1 MSLDG
6 RIALV
11 TGSTRGIGWAV
22 ARLLAERGATVVV
35 NGASSP
41 DAVQARVEEL
51 RAEFGGDHTGVLCD
65 VADSVQ
71 VTAAVRE
78 LFSAHRRL
86 DVVVNNA
93 GVLEDALLGMVDAG
107 SAVRT
112 FGVNAIGVLNTLQ
125 ACSRLL
131 ARDGGGAVV
140 NVASII
146 GVHGNAGQ
154 VAYGGSK
161 AAVIGMTKSAAKEL
175 APKGVRVNAV
185 APGFIQT
192 HMVEHLS
199 EAVHAERVASV
210 GLGRIGRPDEVAEA
224 IAWLA
229 SDHASYVTGQILG
242 VDGGMVI

>member
-1 MSLDG
+1 VTFDG
-6 RIALV
+6 RVAFI
-11 TGSTRGIGWAV
+11 TGSTRGIGWSV
-22 ARLLAERGATVVV
+22 ARLLAERGATVVI
-35 NGASSP
+35 NGASSAE
-41 DAVQARVEEL
+41 AVNERVDEL
-51 RAEFGGDHTGVLCD
+51 RAGGGEHSGVCCD
-65 VADSVQ
+65 VADPAQ
-71 VTAAVRE
+71 VSSAVRDI
-78 LFSAHRRL
+78 FSSHRRL

-93 GVLEDALLGMVDAG
+93 GVLEDALLGMVDAA
-107 SAVRT
+107 SAART
-112 FGVNAIGVLNTLQ
+112 FGVNALGVLNTLQ

-146 GVHGNAGQ
+146 GVNGNAGQ

-161 AAVIGMTKSAAKEL
+161 AAVIGMTRSAAKEL
-175 APKGVRVNAV
+175 APRNVRVNAV
-185 APGFIQT
+185 APGFIAT

-210 GLGRIGRPDEVAEA
+210 GLGRIGRPEEVAEA

-229 SDHASYVTGQILG
+229 SDNASYVTGQVLG

>member
-1 MSLDG
+1 VSFDG

-22 ARLLAERGATVVV
+22 ARLLAQRGATVIV

-41 DAVQARVEEL
+41 EAIDTRVEEL
-51 RAEFGGDHTGVLCD
+51 RAEFGGAHTGVHCD
-65 VADSVQ
+65 VSDAAQ

-78 LFSAHRRL
+78 VFATHRRL

-93 GVLEDALLGMVDAG
+93 GVLEDALLGMVDAD
-107 SAVRT
+107 SAART
-112 FGVNAIGVLNTLQ
+112 FGVNALGVLNTLQ

-146 GVHGNAGQ
+146 GTHGNAGQ

-161 AAVIGMTKSAAKEL
+161 AAVIGMTRSAAKEL

-185 APGFIQT
+185 APGFIAT

-210 GLGRIGRPDEVAEA
+210 GLGRIGRPEEVAEA

-229 SDHASYVTGQILG
+229 SDQASYVTGQILG

>member
-1 MSLDG
+1 VTFDG
-6 RIALV
+6 RVAFI
-11 TGSTRGIGWAV
+11 TGSTRGIGWSV
-22 ARLLAERGATVVV
+22 ARLLADRGATVVV
-35 NGASSP
+35 NGASSAE
-41 DAVQARVEEL
+41 AVDERVDEL
-51 RAEFGGDHTGVLCD
+51 RATGGEHSGVCCD
-65 VADSVQ
+65 VADPVQ
-71 VTAAVRE
+71 VSAAVRE
-78 LFSAHRRL
+78 IFGSHRRL

-93 GVLEDALLGMVDAG
+93 GVLEDALLGMVDAA
-107 SAVRT
+107 SAART
-112 FGVNAIGVLNTLQ
+112 FGVNALGVLNTLQ

-146 GVHGNAGQ
+146 GVNGNAGQ

-161 AAVIGMTKSAAKEL
+161 AAVIGMTRSAAKEL
-175 APKGVRVNAV
+175 APRNVRVNAV
-185 APGFIQT
+185 APGFIDT

-210 GLGRIGRPDEVAEA
+210 GLGRIGRPEEVAEA

-229 SDHASYVTGQILG
+229 SDSASYVTGQVLG